1 MANDCLVEGIV
12 RSKNKKDIED
22 VKGYLNN
29 GWNYNIKT
37 DFILNLGIFNMKEIP
52 TEDNNM
58 FWYVVRRYE
67 DLYAIV
73 DYYEKLLGLKT
84 WKRFFRYCREFKYR
98 LLGKRDAKA
107 IKDAVWMNRYIKP
120 NYIVK
125 DIELLREAMNKLQNI
140 TKEDFEN
147 CSACIN
153 IQIED
158 DSMEITYD
166 ENTKEYEW
174 IFLGVCRWSIENDL
188 YMTRNRLIKTL
199 PEGICSLLTFED
211 VTKERPDLKVILEG
225 EEYGCEFSEFYAY
238 YQGKRLIDKVENLSA
253 TLLDTE
259 DEVLEHIPDCKN
271 PEEFISDNNYIT
283 VYKEI
288 PEWYI
293 PIKHI
298 DYGFITGLELNEAYM
313 IDSLNKEIEKNKN
326 QE

>member
-22 VKGYLNN
+22 VKEYLNN

-67 DLYAIV
+67 DLYAII
-73 DYYEKLLGLKT
+73 DYYEKLLSQKT
-84 WKRFFRYCREFKYR
+84 WKKFLRYCREFKYK
-98 LLGKRDAKA
+98 LLGKRDVNS
-107 IKDAVWMNRYIKP
+107 IKDAVWMNKYIKP
-120 NYIVK
+120 NYIVQ
-125 DIELLREAMNKLQNI
+125 DIEILREAMNKLQNI

-153 IQIED
+153 ILMED
-158 DSMEITYD
+158 GSMDITYD

-174 IFLGVCRWSIENDL
+174 IFLGVCKWSIEHDL
-188 YMTRNRLIKTL
+188 YITRNRLIKTL
-199 PEGICSLLTFED
+199 PKGICSLLTFED

-238 YQGKRLIDKVENLSA
+238 YQGKRLIDKVENLSE
-253 TLLDTE
+253 TILDNE
-259 DEVLEHIPDCKN
+259 DEVLEYIPDCKN
-271 PEEFISDNNYIT
+271 PEEYINMT
-283 VYKEI
+283 IYNEV
-288 PEWYI
+288 PAWYI
-293 PIKHI
+293 PIKHVNYDFVTDI
-298 DYGFITGLELNEAYM
+298 ELNDEYM